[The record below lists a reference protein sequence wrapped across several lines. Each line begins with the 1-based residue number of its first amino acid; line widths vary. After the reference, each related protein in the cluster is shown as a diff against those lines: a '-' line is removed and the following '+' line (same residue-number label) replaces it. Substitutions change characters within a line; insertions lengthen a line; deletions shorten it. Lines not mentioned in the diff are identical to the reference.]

1 MIIKPQL
8 RMLDL
13 TMIVI
18 GLVIGMGIFRA
29 SPEVA
34 ANAQVPWVFFAAWIL
49 GAVIS
54 MIGAL
59 TFAEIGSRY
68 PAAGG
73 FYKIFSHCYHP
84 AFAFM
89 VNWIIVISNAAST
102 AGVAIMGAEYILP
115 MIFPETAGDLQ
126 MKLVTISAVVILY
139 VVNFFGIRT
148 GSRVLNVLM
157 FVKIGLLL
165 LIISSIFIDLAPPP
179 VNTDVVP
186 GDFVSSAFKVVP
198 HSENFIWWKALALCF
213 IPMFFTYG
221 GYQQTMNFGGDVI
234 NPRRTF
240 PRAVFVAMMI
250 VMGLYLA
257 VNYAYVN
264 SLGFE
269 TLKETKTLAAD
280 VVGMMFGPTAHKI
293 VSVLMFFSV
302 MAYVNVSMMS
312 NPRVYFAM
320 AEDKVMPGI
329 FKRVNSK
336 TQVQEFALTLF
347 CIVIIITLFFA
358 TSFIKILE
366 YVMFF
371 DSIGFIAAAA
381 AIFILRKRAKE
392 SGDPEGIF
400 KMFGYPFLPILFILA
415 YLTVSVVVLVANPH
429 VAKWGV
435 LLFLS
440 GFPLFYLIRYLV
452 KATSKEVPEEKL

>member
-1 MIIKPQL
+1 MQIKPQL
-8 RMLDL
+8 RTLDL

-18 GLVIGMGIFRA
+18 GLVIGMGIFRT

-34 ANAQVPWVFFAAWIL
+34 ANAQVPWVFFVAWIL
-49 GAVIS
+49 GATVS

-115 MIFPETAGDLQ
+115 IIFPEAAGDLH
-126 MKLVTISAVVILY
+126 MKIITISAVLILY
-139 VVNFFGIRT
+139 GVNFLGIKT

-157 FVKIGLLL
+157 FVKIALIL
-165 LIISSIFIDLAPPP
+165 LIISSIFVELAPLVIRETVEPQ
-179 VNTDVVP
+179 
-186 GDFVSSAFKVVP
+186 DFVSTAFLNVHHP
-198 HSENFIWWKALALCF
+198 ESFIWWKALALCF
-213 IPMFFTYG
+213 IPVFFTYG
-221 GYQQTMNFGGDVI
+221 GYQQTMNFGGDVL
-234 NPRRTF
+234 NPRKNF
-240 PRAVFVAMMI
+240 PRSIFIAMAIIM
-250 VMGLYLA
+250 VLYLA
-257 VNYAYVN
+257 GNYAYVQ
-264 SLGFE
+264 SIGFE
-269 TLKETKTLAAD
+269 TLKESKTLAAD
-280 VVGMMFGPTAHKI
+280 VVGMMFGPISHTI

-347 CIVIIITLFFA
+347 CIIIIITLFF
-358 TSFIKILE
+358 TNSFVEILE
-366 YVMFF
+366 YVIFF
-371 DSIGFIAAAA
+371 DSVGFVAAAS
-381 AIFILRKRAKE
+381 AIFILRRRAKK
-392 SGDPEGIF
+392 SGEEPEGIF
-400 KMFGYPFLPILFILA
+400 KMFGYPFLPIIFVIA
-415 YLTVSVVVLVANPH
+415 YATVSAVVLIANPH

-440 GFPLFYLIRYLV
+440 GLPLFYLIRYVV
-452 KATSKEVPEEKL
+452 KRTSKEGRE